1 MIVITGGAGFIG
13 SAMLWK
19 LNQVGITNVLIVDE
33 LGTTEKW
40 KNLVGLRYADYVHK
54 TLFLQKLLSD
64 AFPRFEAIIHL
75 GANSSTTECDVEG
88 LMDNNYAYTKD
99 LATYCMRRSI
109 RFIYA
114 SSAATYGNGEHGY
127 KDDDT
132 TMLKLRPLN
141 AYGYSKHLFDLWAY
155 RHHLLDKIVG
165 LKFFNVFGPNEYHK
179 GDMASVVYKAFNQ
192 ILESGSVKLFKSHK
206 EGFNDGE
213 QLRDFV
219 YVKDCVEV
227 MYWLLTHREVNGIF
241 NLGTGKARSFKD
253 LVTATFNAMQKPVN
267 IEYIPMPEHLRGK
280 YQYFTEADMTKLASA
295 GCPIQFRSLEESVFD
310 YVQSHLLKEPQELQI
325 AEELHAVTT

>member
-19 LNQVGITNVLIVDE
+19 LNLIGTTDALVVDE
-33 LGTTEKW
+33 LGATEKW
-40 KNLVGLRYADYVHK
+40 KNLVGLRYADYLHK
-54 TLFLQKLLSD
+54 TQFLQKLLDEKLPRID
-64 AFPRFEAIIHL
+64 AVIHL
-75 GANSSTTECDVEG
+75 GANSATTERDVEG

-99 LATYCMRRSI
+99 LAVYCAQRGI

-114 SSAATYGNGEHGY
+114 SSAATYGDGEHGY
-127 KDDDT
+127 KDDDA

-141 AYGYSKHLFDLWAY
+141 AYGYSKHLFDLWAH
-155 RHHLLDKIVG
+155 RHHLLDKMVG

-192 ILESGSVKLFKSHK
+192 IRASGEVKLFQSHK
-206 EGFNDGE
+206 EGYNDGE
-213 QLRDFV
+213 QLRDFI

-227 MYWLLTHREVNGIF
+227 IYWLLQNEHINGIF

-253 LVTATFNAMQKPVN
+253 LVAATFNAMQKPLR
-267 IEYIPMPEHLRGK
+267 IDYIPMPEHLQNK
-280 YQYFTEADMTKLASA
+280 YQYFTEADMTKLAA
-295 GCPIQFRSLEESVFD
+295 VGCPVQFRTLEESVFD
-310 YVQSHLLKEPQELQI
+310 YVQTHLLKEPQELQSMTEI
-325 AEELHAVTT
+325 RAVTA

>member
-40 KNLVGLRYADYVHK
+40 KNLVGLRFADYIHK
-54 TLFLQKLLSD
+54 TLFLQKLLD
-64 AFPRFEAIIHL
+64 EKFPRLEAIIHL
-75 GANSSTTECDVEG
+75 GANSSTTERDVES

-99 LATYCMRRSI
+99 LAIYSVQRGI

-127 KDDDT
+127 KDDDF

-141 AYGYSKHLFDLWAY
+141 AYGYSKHLFDLWALQ
-155 RHHLLDKIVG
+155 HHLLDKIVG

-192 ILESGSVKLFKSHK
+192 ILQSGSVKLFKSHK
-206 EGFNDGE
+206 AGFNDGE

-227 MYWLLTHREVNGIF
+227 MYWLLNHHEVHGIF

-267 IEYIPMPEHLRGK
+267 IEYIPMPEHLRDK
-280 YQYFTEADMTKLASA
+280 YQYFTEADMTKLASV
-295 GCPIQFRSLEESVFD
+295 GCPIAFRSLEESVFD
-310 YVQSHLLKEPQELQI
+310 YVQSHLLKVPQELQSTI
-325 AEELHAVTT
+325 ELRALTT

>member
-99 LATYCMRRSI
+99 LATYCVRRSI

-253 LVTATFNAMQKPVN
+253 LRRPS
-267 IEYIPMPEHLRGK
+267 MPCK
-280 YQYFTEADMTKLASA
+280 S
-295 GCPIQFRSLEESVFD
+295 P
-310 YVQSHLLKEPQELQI
+310 
-325 AEELHAVTT
+325 